1 MAGYG
6 SCIKNYSNLINSL
19 DRLAG
24 AVLIVIGGQRKPG
37 AEAGLCRHYAAFL
50 VCADERARISLM
62 RDLRVIAS
70 LCRVDMVFIAFPRFI
85 LWY

>member
-19 DRLAG
+19 DRMAG

-37 AEAGLCRHYAAFL
+37 AEAGLFL
-50 VCADERARISLM
+50 FSGQI
-62 RDLRVIAS
+62 I
-70 LCRVDMVFIAFPRFI
+70 
-85 LWY
+85 

>member
-37 AEAGLCRHYAAFL
+37 AEAGLYYAA
-50 VCADERARISLM
+50 SL
-62 RDLRVIAS
+62 LIQVS
-70 LCRVDMVFIAFPRFI
+70 LLENGRTWLDSWKSKESCCI
-85 LWY
+85 